1 MSPRTTTCILVLL
14 LASRITYAEEPAGGP
29 PPLSIAEAKAL
40 AKKNNTSLQSLR
52 EKLVQANIQIDKAW
66 VMYKPQWNAG
76 ASYVHYNEGVSFNTA
91 DLVSPVLTALNLQSE
106 ASSILKNYPN
116 VVIQQQDTFA
126 AQTSITQPIFL
137 ARAFTTIKSA
147 YKGYDLAKLTTENAQ
162 DYLLNNV
169 ELAYYGALTAQ
180 KFVDIAE
187 ESLQIRKEHLRDAT
201 SKFEVGDST
210 KFNVLRAE
218 IDANN
223 AEEDLKRAQNSLSIA
238 KEIVRLLCGMNKEE
252 FSLVEPEP
260 LKPPQEDIDAFINRA
275 LKTRRDLRSARLSLE
290 LGELA
295 NKDAWFRFLP
305 TLGFTGTFSWAN
317 IKGFSDKYYTWNVMF
332 GLSVPLYDGGLRYA
346 FINEARSQI
355 RDAEIQ
361 IEDTTRS
368 IRSEIRQLWLTME
381 MASANLE
388 KARQSSVLAKE
399 QVELARSSFE
409 AGAVTNLEV
418 LDANST
424 LFISR
429 MNEAQEELNLEVS
442 IFKLFQALTT
452 FNPSVSTTASANTTA
467 ASGGGAPTS
476 MSGGA
481 SSPTMSTTGASPTGA
496 GAPSGPGM

>member
-1 MSPRTTTCILVLL
+1 MSPRPTTCILVLL

-76 ASYVHYNEGVSFNTA
+76 ASYVHYNEGVSFNTGE
-91 DLVSPVLTALNLQSE
+91 LVQPIVPYLNNFNTD
-106 ASSILKNYPN
+106 ILKLYPD
-116 VVIQQQDTFA
+116 VLIQKQDTFA

-147 YKGYDLAKLTTENAQ
+147 YKGYDLAKLTTENAE

-169 ELAYYGALTAQ
+169 ELAFYGALTAQ
-180 KFVDIAE
+180 KFVAIAE
-187 ESLQIRKEHLRDAT
+187 ESVQIRKEHLRDAT

-260 LKPPQEDIDAFINRA
+260 LKPPQEDVDAFINRA
-275 LKTRRDLRSARLSLE
+275 LTTRRDLRSARLSLE

-346 FINEARSQI
+346 FINEAHSQI

-452 FNPSVSTTASANTTA
+452 FNPSGSTTANASTTA
-467 ASGGGAPTS
+467 VSGGGAPTS
-476 MSGGA
+476 LSGGA